1 MKKFEL
7 RKERFDIQEICKE
20 AIELLQMNA
29 EYKGTYDILNVNL
42 QNNMI
47 YNDPLKLKQILINS
61 FGNSVKFT

>member
-20 AIELLQMNA
+20 VIELLQMNA
-29 EYKGTYDILNVNL
+29 EYKGTYIILNVNL

-47 YNDPLKLKQILINS
+47 YNDP
-61 FGNSVKFT
+61 